1 MKALIY
7 VIAIVAILTGGWFSY
22 GTMKK
27 FGKLQNDRIE
37 LDKQNKTRSAYIVKT
52 KKEAKGMEGERD
64 KAKTLLA
71 EAEAELTNVEAN
83 TKLSKREGS
92 AWQSKITEQDNQL
105 AKTEEVIKSIK
116 DAFKELGG
124 DIQLEEV
131 PALVGKLED
140 QLKDSNR
147 KLEELQA
154 LSEAA
159 NRRLEGN
166 NTVIADLSERIQKR
180 AERIA
185 SNKTEGLIVAVNHDW
200 GFAIV
205 NVPNNMQVDE
215 NSKLIVKRGLGYI
228 GKLKINAIEA
238 GRIVADVDYKSMT
251 AGMVVQPGDS
261 VVLAKP
267 IAN

>member
-1 MKALIY
+1 MKALLY
-7 VIAIVAILTGGWFSY
+7 VVAIATILTGGWFSF

-27 FGKLQNDRIE
+27 FAELQDDRVE
-37 LDKQNKTRSAYIVKT
+37 LDKQNKTRSAFIVKT

-64 KAKTLLA
+64 TAKTALA

-83 TKLSKREGS
+83 TKLSKREES
-92 AWQSKITEQDNQL
+92 QWQSKIAEQDKQLAETEQ
-105 AKTEEVIKSIK
+105 VIKSIK
-116 DAFKELGG
+116 EAFKELGG

-131 PALVGKLED
+131 PALVGQLEE
-140 QLKDSNR
+140 QLKDANT

-159 NRRLEGN
+159 NKRVEAN
-166 NTVIADLSERIQKR
+166 NIVINDLSERIQKR

-185 SNKTEGLIVAVNHDW
+185 SNKAEGVITAVNHDW
-200 GFAIV
+200 GFVIV
-205 NVPNNMQVDE
+205 SIPSNMAVE
-215 NSKLIVKRGLGYI
+215 ESSELIIKRGAGFI
-228 GKLKINAIEA
+228 GKLNVNAIEG
-238 GRIVADVDYKSMT
+238 GRIVADLNYKSIS

-261 VVLAKP
+261 VVLARP

>member
-1 MKALIY
+1 MKPLIY

-37 LDKQNKTRSAYIVKT
+37 LDNQNKTRSAYIVKT

-64 KAKTLLA
+64 KAKTSLV
-71 EAEAELTNVEAN
+71 EAEADLTNVEAN
-83 TKLSKREGS
+83 IKLSKREAS
-92 AWQSKITEQDNQL
+92 QWQSKIAEQDRKL
-105 AKTEEVIKSIK
+105 KETEEVIKSIK
-116 DAFKELGG
+116 EAFKELGD

-131 PALVGKLED
+131 TALEEKLKNKLND
-140 QLKDSNR
+140 ANR

-154 LSEAA
+154 LSEVA
-159 NRRLEGN
+159 NKRLQAN

-180 AERIA
+180 AQRIA
-185 SNKTEGLIVAVNHDW
+185 SNKSEGLIIAVNHDW
-200 GFAIV
+200 GFAIIS
-205 NVPNNMQVDE
+205 VPSNMQVDE
-215 NSKLIVKRGLGYI
+215 NSKLIVRRGMGYI
-228 GKLKINAIEA
+228 GKLKINAIEG
-238 GRIVADVDYKSMT
+238 GRIVADVDYNSMT